1 MREQAVEIADYD
13 PGWPEAFVQ
22 ERSLLESLL
31 EPWLVGGCEHIGST
45 AVPGLAAK
53 PVIDAMVG
61 VAGLDESRSAIP
73 VLASHGYCYAPYR
86 PDLMHWFCK
95 PSVMFRTH
103 HVHLVP
109 FASPLWNDRLLF
121 RDYLRVHGPIA
132 DEYARL
138 KRELAARHRNDR
150 EAYTQ
155 AKDAFVKRVIA
166 MARGSD

>member
-13 PGWPEAFVQ
+13 PGWPEAFVR
-22 ERSLLESLL
+22 ERLLLESLL

-53 PVIDAMVG
+53 PVIDVMVG
-61 VAGLDESRSAIP
+61 VAGLDESRLAIP
-73 VLASHGYCYAPYR
+73 VLAAHGYCYSPYR

-95 PSVMFRTH
+95 PSLMFRTH

-109 FASPLWNDRLLF
+109 FESPLWRDRMLF
-121 RDYLRVHGPIA
+121 RDYLRVRGPIA
-132 DEYARL
+132 EEYARL
-138 KRELAARHRNDR
+138 KRDLASRHRNDR

-155 AKDAFVKRVIA
+155 AKGEFVQRVIA
-166 MARGSD
+166 MARGSH